1 MRPAATSLF
10 LTAEAVCWEL
20 PLGCPW
26 GSPLAHRA
34 CWCVAG
40 HISISLPD
48 PCGVCVSSSTLP
60 GGSRLAWES

>member
-26 GSPLAHRA
+26 AHPLLTGLAGVLLVTSPFP
-34 CWCVAG
+34 
-40 HISISLPD
+40 SLTHVEF
-48 PCGVCVSSSTLP
+48 VCPHLLFQEAVD
-60 GGSRLAWES
+60 

>member
-48 PCGVCVSSSTLP
+48 LLELVCPHLLFQEAVD
-60 GGSRLAWES
+60 